1 MSTSNIK
8 VADYIFQEI
17 QKKGVDFVPIYQSGN
32 ALHLINAVG
41 KNRKLREFVNY
52 HEQANGL
59 AAEAY
64 GRFKQLGVC
73 CWSRSSHNLSSAIMS
88 IL

>member
-17 QKKGVDFVPIYQSGN
+17 QKGVDFVPIYQSGN
-32 ALHLINAVG
+32 ALHPINAVG
-41 KNRKLREFVNY
+41 KTESLESLLITMNV
-52 HEQANGL
+52 NGL
-59 AAEAY
+59 AAEVY

-73 CWSRSSHNLSSAIMS
+73 CVGAGLPLLIYHQL
-88 IL
+88 